1 MKNSVLSA
9 LFIVYFPLSL
19 IAAEPSAF
27 GAGDLSS
34 PNPYGLTSSEEV
46 VLETKKKL
54 DSVVVTS
61 NNQANRVDSLRER
74 IDGLQSIVEGISL
87 KTYEVRKDLQT
98 LNQKNDQ
105 QVQSNNELGIRLSE
119 ITNTNTQNI
128 EQIKIVIAELT
139 SVVDTINSSY
149 VSKDDFNEL
158 VKDINK
164 FKDLVSKELKNTPS
178 NTKSNVQDDAFKNK
192 TSAQVYNEAK
202 EFFDK
207 KYYNDALKRYNYLID
222 KNYKPAYSHYMIGL
236 VNYNRKNYSDAI
248 AYFKKSSELYSKASY
263 MPELMLYTAISMDNT
278 GDKTNAKN
286 FYNAV
291 IQKFPESNEAKTA
304 KKQLSLMN

>member
-1 MKNSVLSA
+1 MKNSVISA

-105 QVQSNNELGIRLSE
+105 QVKSNNELGIRLSE

-149 VSKDDFNEL
+149 VSKDEFNEL

-164 FKDLVSKELKNTPS
+164 FKDLVSKELKNTTS
-178 NTKSNVQDDAFKNK
+178 SKKTNAQDDAFKNK

-236 VNYNRKNYSDAI
+236 VNYNRKNYADAI
-248 AYFKKSSELYSKASY
+248 AYFKKSSQLYSKASY

-286 FYNAV
+286 FYSAV
-291 IQKFPESNEAKTA
+291 IQKFPESNEAKKA